1 MQNTH
6 SKAKDEGEACIINQ
20 ASKKLTVSGYHV
32 VSTTT
37 IIFVVLLA
45 VAKQYAIC
53 HCVGKSYKKSHSTL
67 RAKRATFAF

>member
-45 VAKQYAIC
+45 VAKQYAIG
-53 HCVGKSYKKSHSTL
+53 HYYV
-67 RAKRATFAF
+67 